1 MPVAK
6 KKSKKTAKID
16 LYEQYAAEYVAPRAP
31 VLLTIRP
38 ACYLAISGQG
48 APGGERFKA
57 AVGALYNVA
66 FTIKMARKF
75 GGQQDY
81 AVSKLEGLWFLDP
94 ATPPTARDTWRW
106 KLMIRTPPF
115 VTRRERD
122 DAVVTLLAKGKPPDV
137 GDVTLERIV
146 EGRCVQ
152 MLHVGPY
159 DREAET
165 IALMRAH
172 AEAQGFALGEPHH
185 EIYLSDP
192 RRVPAARLRT
202 ILREPVI
209 RR

>member
-1 MPVAK
+1 MPAAK
-6 KKSKKTAKID
+6 KKPRKTTKID
-16 LYEQYAAEYVAPRAP
+16 LYAQHAPEYVTPRAP
-31 VLLTIRP
+31 VLLTIKP
-38 ACYLAISGQG
+38 AFYLAISGQG
-48 APGGERFKA
+48 PPGGERFKV

-94 ATPPTARDTWRW
+94 ANPPNARETWRW

-122 DAVVTLLAKGKPPDV
+122 GAVATLLAKGKPPDV
-137 GDVTLERIV
+137 GDVTLEKIV

-159 DREAET
+159 DREAEA
-165 IALMRAH
+165 IGLMRAH
-172 AEAQGFALGEPHH
+172 AEANGFALGEPHH

-202 ILREPVI
+202 ILRSP
-209 RR
+209 